1 MTQIDQDAE
10 HLKLLSIFHY
20 VVAGLN
26 ALMAS
31 IPLIHLVMGLVFI
44 GVGLTKG
51 GEAAPMALVG
61 MIFAVLAGGMVLL
74 GWGLAV
80 CIFLAGR
87 YLAQRR
93 HYMFCLV
100 VAAICSM
107 VFPYGMAL
115 GICTIIVLCRPSV
128 KALFEAS
135 GDAAG

>member
-1 MTQIDQDAE
+1 MSAPPPQFDQDAE

-31 IPLIHLVMGLVFI
+31 IPLIHVVMGLVFI
-44 GVGLTKG
+44 GVGLAKG

-61 MIFAVLAGGMVLL
+61 TLFAVLAGGMVLL
-74 GWGLAV
+74 GWGLAA

-100 VAAICSM
+100 VAAICST
-107 VFPYGMAL
+107 VFPYGTAL

-128 KALFEAS
+128 KTLFEAN
-135 GDAAG
+135 A